1 MCARHCWDRG
11 RMRIYRII
19 IYCLSR
25 IWINIK
31 TQHFSALFDTSWGF
45 FFHFQIRSICW
56 DCLGYLIYFEL
67 KKELL
72 NQKNIPWN
80 STILMRAWKYRPNCF
95 CLWLHDVG
103 FKNEYQINFVGRL
116 FYARRFFGAQK
127 FFGAQNWCIDIICN
141 ISTLSHTPCSSVLVY
156 KCWIFVCCLECES
169 HFSNMLCWFE
179 VFLMCRVHLK
189 SSSRCNNPD
198 KYIKSITCAK
208 RVQTMCHFNSK
219 AHNTNTQFEIR
230 CIHF

>member
-1 MCARHCWDRG
+1 MHHIFHEIVQFQCVLENIG
-11 RMRIYRII
+11 RTVFVFGCMSY
-19 IYCLSR
+19 
-25 IWINIK
+25 
-31 TQHFSALFDTSWGF
+31 
-45 FFHFQIRSICW
+45 
-56 DCLGYLIYFEL
+56 
-67 KKELL
+67 
-72 NQKNIPWN
+72 
-80 STILMRAWKYRPNCF
+80 
-95 CLWLHDVG
+95 VG

-127 FFGAQNWCIDIICN
+127 FFGAQRLFYAQNWCIDIICN

-156 KCWIFVCCLECES
+156 KCWIFVCCLECKS
-169 HFSNMLCWFE
+169 HFSNMLCWYE

-198 KYIKSITCAK
+198 KYIKSIACAK
-208 RVQTMCHFNSK
+208 RVQSKCHFNSK